1 MDSDAAQLPLSDRLL
16 AWFETNKKQALWGAV
31 SIVAAGL
38 VVGFMMWRKAEK
50 EVEAGEALSA
60 VSVPY
65 AAGNRNGNAADAYLK
80 VASEYAGT
88 KAATRALLL
97 AAADDYAQGRLDQAR
112 ARFEQFRREHGE
124 SPLAGQAM
132 LGIAAS
138 YEAQGKSAE
147 AAAAYKDLIEHRPN
161 DTAVPQAK
169 FALGNLLEHDNKPEQ
184 ALNYFEDIV
193 RNDPYGSLG
202 SEAGMRAEEL
212 KQKYPNLVP
221 PAPAPTPSGALTIP
235 PQPIT
240 PIPAAT
246 GTNATPASN
255 AVPVFKSIPTSNAGP
270 GIPNLP
276 PTSTPPAPS
285 GSKP

>member
-1 MDSDAAQLPLSDRLL
+1 
-16 AWFETNKKQALWGAV
+16 
-31 SIVAAGL
+31 
-38 VVGFMMWRKAEK
+38 
-50 EVEAGEALSA
+50 
-60 VSVPY
+60 
-65 AAGNRNGNAADAYLK
+65 
-80 VASEYAGT
+80 
-88 KAATRALLL
+88 
-97 AAADDYAQGRLDQAR
+97 
-112 ARFEQFRREHGE
+112 
-124 SPLAGQAM
+124 M

-138 YEAQGKSAE
+138 YEAQGKNAE

-169 FALGNLLEHDNKPEQ
+169 FALANLLEQDNKPEP

-221 PAPAPTPSGALTIP
+221 PAPAPGPSGALTLP

-240 PIPAAT
+240 PVPAAT
-246 GTNATPASN
+246 GTNAAPSN
-255 AVPVFKSIPTSNAGP
+255 VAPVLKSIPLSNAGP
-270 GIPNLP
+270 AIPNLP